1 LKNIFLD
8 LGCTKKEEVLAK
20 GVHVGCVITYQ
31 DEFFVLNDRYFGGR
45 ALDNRVGGFM
55 IAKVARLLKENKK
68 KLPFGLY
75 IVNSVQEEVGL
86 RGAEMIAHTIQPNCA
101 IVTDVCHDTST
112 PMIDKLVEG
121 DFKAGD
127 GPVLTVGPAVHNK
140 LLDFV
145 IATAKAGKIPY
156 QIDAASRSTGTDTD
170 AFAYTSGGI
179 PSVLI
184 SLPLRYMHTTVEM
197 VAIEDVENVIRL
209 IYDSLLKL
217 SPDFN
222 FKYLE

>member
-1 LKNIFLD
+1 
-8 LGCTKKEEVLAK
+8 
-20 GVHVGCVITYQ
+20 
-31 DEFFVLNDRYFGGR
+31 
-45 ALDNRVGGFM
+45 
-55 IAKVARLLKENKK
+55 
-68 KLPFGLY
+68 
-75 IVNSVQEEVGL
+75 
-86 RGAEMIAHTIQPNCA
+86 
-101 IVTDVCHDTST
+101 
-112 PMIDKLVEG
+112 MIDKLVEG